1 VELVEDM
8 VFVEFVKAEGSLLW
22 PSDRTGN
29 KMELEL
35 GCFGRFVV
43 GRAKGRMENTG
54 CGAMA
59 NALCGSL
66 I

>member
-8 VFVEFVKAEGSLLW
+8 VFVEFMKVERSLSW

-43 GRAKGRMENTG
+43 GRAKGRMENTS

-59 NALCGSL
+59 NAPCGSL